1 MKVGIIA
8 FCPKVYFFTRPQN
21 YMNRI
26 LLLICISFSF
36 SWAIAQESTRADL
49 IPDPLLAGEDSERQG
64 QWVDSVYASMS
75 LDQKL
80 GQLLMIDA
88 FSQEGPAKREK
99 LEALIKIIMLVGLFF
114 PKEVRSAKLSGLI
127 VFNR

>member
-8 FCPKVYFFTRPQN
+8 FYPKVYFFTRPKN

-26 LLLICISFSF
+26 LLLICLSFSF
-36 SWAIAQESTRADL
+36 SWAIAQESTRVDL

-99 LEALIKIIMLVGLFF
+99 LEALIKNYHVGGVIFSKGG
-114 PKEVRSAKLSGLI
+114 PIRQAQTTS
-127 VFNR
+127 